1 VGADWWWDAHLWW
14 EIAVRQRMA
23 KFEEKRAANWGGE
36 TAGNQKTLKKMHVW
50 SDVDVDEF
58 QNSMY
63 DWFFDASL
71 SASLYLKASDGF
83 SKIEQELLAS
93 MESVTVQ

>member
-1 VGADWWWDAHLWW
+1 
-14 EIAVRQRMA
+14 
-23 KFEEKRAANWGGE
+23 
-36 TAGNQKTLKKMHVW
+36 MHVW

-71 SASLYLKASDGF
+71 SASFYLKASDAF
-83 SKIEQELLAS
+83 SKMEQELLAS